1 MGISIVIPV
10 YKEKKNL
17 KDLITRICKSVRE
30 KNFEIIVIDDN
41 SKDGSIEILKK
52 LKSKFKKLRY
62 FVRKKK
68 PRDLSRSCCMGFDLS
83 KFENILVMDGDLQH
97 RPEEINK
104 LNNKIKKNYDFVI
117 GDRGLLK
124 KKNKGL
130 KFYRLLSSII
140 LIFIV
145 NIFLGFK
152 TNDPM
157 SGFFA
162 FKKKIYIHNKNKL
175 SKKGYKIL
183 LDLIYSTSKKLK
195 ICDVLIDFNSRGEGF
210 SKMSYKIIYFLIK
223 MILIKFYKRI
233 F

>member
-1 MGISIVIPV
+1 MGLSIVIPV

-17 KDLITRICKSVRE
+17 KDLITRICKSVKE

-52 LKSKFKKLRY
+52 LKSKFKILR
-62 FVRKKK
+62 FFIRKKK
-68 PRDLSRSCCMGFDLS
+68 PRDLSKSCCMGFDLS

-104 LNNKIKKNYDFVI
+104 LYNKIKKNYDFVI

-130 KFYRLLSSII
+130 KLYRLLSSII

-145 NIFLGFK
+145 NTFLGFK

-162 FKKKIYIHNKNKL
+162 FKKKIYILNKKKL
-175 SKKGYKIL
+175 LKKGYKIL
-183 LDLIYSTSKKLK
+183 LDLIYSTTKKVK
-195 ICDVLIDFNSRGEGF
+195 ICDVQINFNSRGEGF
-210 SKMSYKIIYFLIK
+210 SKMSYKIIYFLITL
-223 MILIKFYKRI
+223 ILIKFYKRI

>member
-1 MGISIVIPV
+1 MGLSIVIPV

-17 KDLITRICKSVRE
+17 KDLITRICKSVKE

-52 LKSKFKKLRY
+52 LKSKFKILR
-62 FVRKKK
+62 FFIRKKK
-68 PRDLSRSCCMGFDLS
+68 PRDLSKSCCMGFDLS

-104 LNNKIKKNYDFVI
+104 LYNKIKKNYDFVI

-130 KFYRLLSSII
+130 KLYRLLSSII

-145 NIFLGFK
+145 NTFLGFK

-162 FKKKIYIHNKNKL
+162 FKKKIYTLNKKKL

-183 LDLIYSTSKKLK
+183 LDLIYSTTKKVK
-195 ICDVLIDFNSRGEGF
+195 ICDVQINFNSRGEGF
-210 SKMSYKIIYFLIK
+210 SKMSYKIIYFLIT

>member
-1 MGISIVIPV
+1 MGLSIVIPV

-17 KDLITRICKSVRE
+17 KDLVTRICKSVKE

-41 SKDGSIEILKK
+41 SKDGSVEILQK
-52 LKSKFKKLRY
+52 LKSRFKKLRF

-68 PRDLSRSCCMGFDLS
+68 PRDLSKSCCMGFDLS

-104 LNNKIKKNYDFVI
+104 LYNKIKKNYDFVI

-140 LIFIV
+140 LVFIV
-145 NIFLGFK
+145 NTFLGFK

-162 FKKKIYIHNKNKL
+162 FKKKIYILNKKKL

-183 LDLIYSTSKKLK
+183 LDLIYSTTKKVK
-195 ICDVLIDFNSRGEGF
+195 ICDVQINFNSRGKGF
-210 SKMSYKIIYFLIK
+210 SKMGLKVIFLLLLIILQKFMSKIF
-223 MILIKFYKRI
+223 
-233 F
+233 